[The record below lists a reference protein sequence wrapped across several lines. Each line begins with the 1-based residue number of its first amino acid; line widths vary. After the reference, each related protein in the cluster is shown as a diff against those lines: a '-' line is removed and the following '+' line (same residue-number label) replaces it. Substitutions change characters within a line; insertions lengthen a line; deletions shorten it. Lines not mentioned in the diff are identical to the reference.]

1 MFFTKLLIPIIQIV
15 FSKNLQLLSQMK
27 LNIPSI
33 KKGFKSIHLLIKK
46 STLFK
51 VQSKLFDNLISF

>member
-15 FSKNLQLLSQMK
+15 FSKNFQLLSQMK

-33 KKGFKSIHLLIKK
+33 NKVFKLIHLLIKK